1 MYICIHVLQC
11 VAVCCSVF
19 ICLESTQ
26 QHTATHC
33 NTQQHIATHCST
45 MQHIAACD
53 TLQHNAAHCST
64 LQHTVAHYNTLQHTA
79 THCNTSQPVRRGV
92 EITFEA
98 LIISLILG
106 TPRVTFIE
114 AIPAKWNVLSVIW
127 VPGSPM
133 DCAPIAPTALVYEV
147 CCCSVLQCVA
157 VCCSVAVSCLAVN
170 CLGV

>member
-1 MYICIHVLQC
+1 MFIYVYMYTC
-11 VAVCCSVF
+11 VAVCCSVLQC
-19 ICLESTQ
+19 IHLSRKY
-26 QHTATHC
+26 TATHC
-33 NTQQHIATHCST
+33 NTLQHTATH
-45 MQHIAACD
+45 CD